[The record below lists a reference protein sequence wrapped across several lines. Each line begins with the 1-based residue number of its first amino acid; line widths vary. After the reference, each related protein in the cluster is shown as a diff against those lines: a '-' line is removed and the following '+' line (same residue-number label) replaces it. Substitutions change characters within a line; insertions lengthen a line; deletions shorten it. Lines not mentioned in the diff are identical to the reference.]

1 MEDKNILEQKKD
13 LDNRKILN
21 KKVDIFG
28 ENNIIE
34 KSKKITL
41 KQLSAIYFWQ
51 KNLNKSEPLVD
62 YKKIIEIIKKYSTEE
77 IFEKVLNLEKVN
89 IEYVENL
96 IFEIELIYSEKD
108 KHKLDFDIES
118 FIERLDNNNLEKKIA
133 EAQKK
138 NDLKSLIILSRKK
151 DGY

>member
-1 MEDKNILEQKKD
+1 
-13 LDNRKILN
+13 
-21 KKVDIFG
+21 
-28 ENNIIE
+28 
-34 KSKKITL
+34 L
-41 KQLSAIYFWQ
+41 KQLASIYFWQ

-77 IFEKVLNLEKVN
+77 IFEKVLNLEKGN

-108 KHKLDFDIES
+108 KHKLDFDIKS
-118 FIERLDNNNLEKKIA
+118 FIERLNDNNLDKKIA

-151 DGY
+151 DGC